1 MTPTVEFLDQEP
13 NGIAAMIG
21 GLIQANLVNHPDRS
35 ALLKPAVVGIV
46 AEDAHVALTLGI
58 SPEPVPDRHALR
70 RDPERETVRN
80 GLAPRV
86 DVLVRSDA
94 ETLTEMSSTPLRL
107 GFPDAFSKAGRAVTR
122 KLFSG
127 TLRVQGLILHMA
139 TVSRLNRLLSVT

>member
-13 NGIAAMIG
+13 NGIAAMLG
-21 GLIQANLVNHPDRS
+21 GLIQANLADHPERS

-58 SPEPVPDRHALR
+58 SPEGV
-70 RDPERETVRN
+70 TVRN

-94 ETLTEMSSTPLRL
+94 QTLTEMSSTPLRL
-107 GFPDAFSKAGRAVTR
+107 GFPDAFSAAGRAVTR

-127 TLRVQGLILHMA
+127 SLRVQGLIRHA
-139 TVSRLNRLLSVT
+139 GTVSRLNRLLSVR

>member
-1 MTPTVEFLDQEP
+1 MSPTVEFLDPEP

-21 GLIQANLVNHPDRS
+21 GLIQANLANHPDRA

-58 SPEPVPDRHALR
+58 SPGRV
-70 RDPERETVRN
+70 TVRN
-80 GLAPRV
+80 GLAPHV

-107 GFPDAFSKAGRAVTR
+107 GFPDAFSKPGRAVTR

-127 TLRVQGLILHMA
+127 TLTVRGLILHA
-139 TVSRLNRLLSVT
+139 GTVSRLNRLLSVS

>member
-1 MTPTVEFLDQEP
+1 MVEFLDQEP

-21 GLIQANLVNHPDRS
+21 GLIQANLANHPDRA

-58 SPEPVPDRHALR
+58 SPEKV
-70 RDPERETVRN
+70 TVRN

-86 DVLVRSDA
+86 DVLVRANS

-107 GFPDAFSKAGRAVTR
+107 GFPDAFSKDGRAVTK

-127 TLRVQGLILHMA
+127 TLRVQGLILHAA
-139 TVSRLNRLLSVT
+139 TVSRLNRLLSVA

>member
-1 MTPTVEFLDQEP
+1 MTPIVEFLDPEP

-21 GLIQANLVNHPDRS
+21 GLIQANLANHPDRS

-58 SPEPVPDRHALR
+58 SPNRV
-70 RDPERETVRN
+70 TVRN
-80 GLAPRV
+80 GLAPQV

-94 ETLTEMSSTPLRL
+94 ETLTEMSTTPLRL
-107 GFPDAFSKAGRAVTR
+107 GFPDALSAAGRNVTR

-127 TLRVQGLILHMA
+127 SLRVQGLIRHA
-139 TVSRLNRLLSVT
+139 GTVSRLNRLLSVR

>member
-1 MTPTVEFLDQEP
+1 MTPTVEFLDHEP
-13 NGIAAMIG
+13 NGIAAMLG
-21 GLIQANLVNHPDRS
+21 GLIQANLINHPDRA

-58 SPEPVPDRHALR
+58 SPERV
-70 RDPERETVRN
+70 TVRN
-80 GLAPRV
+80 GLAPHV

-94 ETLTEMSSTPLRL
+94 ETLTEMSTTPLRL

-127 TLRVQGLILHMA
+127 TLRVQGLILHAA
-139 TVSRLNRLLSVT
+139 TVSRLNRLLSVG

>member
-58 SPEPVPDRHALR
+58 SPERV
-70 RDPERETVRN
+70 TVRN

>member
-21 GLIQANLVNHPDRS
+21 GLIQANLATHPERS

-58 SPEPVPDRHALR
+58 SPERV
-70 RDPERETVRN
+70 TVRN
-80 GLAPRV
+80 GLAPHV

-94 ETLTEMSSTPLRL
+94 ETLTTMSATPLRL
-107 GFPDAFSKAGRAVTR
+107 GFPDAFTQAGRAVAR
-122 KLFSG
+122 KLLSG
-127 TLRVQGLILHMA
+127 TLRVQGLVLHAA